1 MAPPVNNENGKSL
14 KRLHP
19 VIRRL
24 IFGDERILFFA
35 AVYGLA
41 AGIVF
46 VVASSSS
53 SGGGS
58 SSNNIAN
65 AALIFNYPTIV
76 ILLLMNSSAMSGI
89 ASPIVQSAMLVLI
102 STGAWTLIAF
112 FFYAIFKMFRLAR
125 KMEEGQKSQG

>member
-19 VIRRL
+19 VVRRL

-58 SSNNIAN
+58 SGIAN